1 MIAQSILN
9 GLVLGG
15 IYILVALGLT
25 LILSIMGIV
34 QLAHGEVY
42 MLGAYFMYYL
52 SARAGFDFFL
62 SLIISA
68 IVVGGLGVFL
78 EKFFF
83 RPFRGKMERALII
96 AIGLILLLQNAVL
109 VTAGGTPRAF
119 ASPFS
124 GVLSFLGV
132 MLSWERLVVVSV
144 AVALVLTLLLLIKM
158 TRVGQAMIAISQ
170 DREVAALQGIN
181 IDRISSI
188 AMFIGC
194 AFASVA
200 GALVGAL
207 FSVTPFMGG
216 FALMKGIAV
225 IILGGMGSILGAVLG
240 GVILGLIDGVVP
252 VFSTTH
258 MAGLIGFG
266 SIILILLFR
275 PQGIFGREYE

>member
-1 MIAQSILN
+1 MDWCW
-9 GLVLGG
+9 GG

-42 MLGAYFMYYL
+42 MLGAYAMYYL
-52 SARAGFDFFL
+52 CVHAGLNFL
-62 SLIISA
+62 LAILISA
-68 IVVGGLGVFL
+68 FLVGGLGVLL
-78 EKFFF
+78 EKYFF

-96 AIGLILLLQNAVL
+96 SIGLILLLQNAVL
-109 VTAGGTPRAF
+109 VIAGGTPRAF

-124 GVLSFLGV
+124 GMISVLGV
-132 MLSWERLVVVSV
+132 TLSLERLIVISV
-144 AVALVLTLLLLIKM
+144 AFGLVLVLFFLIKM
-158 TRVGQAMIAISQ
+158 TKVGQAMVAISQ

-188 AMFIGC
+188 AMFLGC
-194 AFASVA
+194 AFAAVS

-207 FSVTPFMGG
+207 FSVSPFMGG

-240 GVILGLIDGVVP
+240 GLLLGLIDGVVP
-252 VFSTTH
+252 VYSTTH

-266 SIILILLFR
+266 FIILILLFK
-275 PQGIFGREYE
+275 PQGMLGREFE